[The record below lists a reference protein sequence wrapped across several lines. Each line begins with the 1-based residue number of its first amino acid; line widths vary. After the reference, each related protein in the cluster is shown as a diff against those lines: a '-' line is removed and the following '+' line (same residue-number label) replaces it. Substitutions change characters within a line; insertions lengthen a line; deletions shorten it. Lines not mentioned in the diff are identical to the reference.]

1 MRHPAVLACGAA
13 VVWMVGAAA
22 VASGASTGGDAGAS
36 TSSELAGVAA
46 RAAAGDLDAARVL
59 RAAGP
64 AGLSALLDRGVAEAG
79 QDGGSPALDERALDL
94 VCAQVDCASS
104 HLYWYTD
111 FAAARAEAERTGKPI
126 IVLRLLG
133 RLDEQLSCANSRYF
147 RLVLYSDPAIAGW
160 LREHTVLYWSSERPV
175 PKVTVDFGDG
185 RQLVGTVTGNS
196 IHYMLDPHGRIVD
209 GMPGLHT
216 PQRFLAW
223 LQDASQL
230 ATRWAPLPD
239 ARFVAV
245 SHEEHARRYQ
255 QILDDLVGELTEGG
269 WSKAAALE
277 AWGEPEK
284 AEQAAN
290 PTAADASRLALS
302 KGVAERPLLAAM
314 GWSIESYPPSSNAIP
329 SLVPTQRWA
338 ARISP
343 ESRRLILARAPLTA
357 DDNADAAVMRL
368 EVRLA
373 EDGLRNEAFLHRRI
387 HDVLSRTYGLW
398 SWQALNDWVYTTLF
412 LTPAS
417 DPWLGLEPRELL
429 WAVAPAPAAAAETP
443 PSSR

>member
-13 VVWMVGAAA
+13 VVWMVGAVA
-22 VASGASTGGDAGAS
+22 VARGADAGATT
-36 TSSELAGVAA
+36 TSDFSAVAA
-46 RAAAGDLDAARVL
+46 RAAGGDLDAARLL

-79 QDGGSPALDERALDL
+79 HDGGPPALDERALDL

-160 LREHTVLYWSSERPV
+160 LRDHAVLYWSSERPV

-185 RQLVGTVTGNS
+185 RRLVGTVTGNS
-196 IHYMLDPHGRIVD
+196 IHYMLDSHGRIVD

-239 ARFVAV
+239 ARFVNV

-329 SLVPTQRWA
+329 SLVPTKRWG
-338 ARISP
+338 ARLSP
-343 ESRRLILARAPLTA
+343 ESRRLIVSHAASSA
-357 DDNADAAVMRL
+357 DDNVDAAMMRL

-387 HDVLSRTYGLW
+387 HDILSRTYGLW
-398 SWQALNDWVYTTLF
+398 TWQALNDWVYTTLF

-429 WAVAPAPAAAAETP
+429 WAVAPVAPSAE
-443 PSSR
+443 SAESR

>member
-1 MRHPAVLACGAA
+1 MARGADA
-13 VVWMVGAAA
+13 GATTTSELAA
-22 VASGASTGGDAGAS
+22 VAS
-36 TSSELAGVAA
+36 
-46 RAAAGDLDAARVL
+46 RAAAGDLDAAHVL

-64 AGLSALLDRGVAEAG
+64 AGLSALLDAGVAEAG
-79 QDGGSPALDERALDL
+79 RGDDATRAIDERAIDPRALDL
-94 VCAQVDCASS
+94 VCAQVDCAAS

-111 FAAARAEAERTGKPI
+111 FAAARAEAERSGKPI
-126 IVLRLLG
+126 VVLRLLG

-147 RLVLYSDPAIAGW
+147 RLVLYSDPSIAGW
-160 LREHTVLYWSSERPV
+160 LREHAVLYWTSERPV

-185 RQLVGTVTGNS
+185 RRLVGTVTGNS

-245 SHEEHARRYQ
+245 SHEEHAHRYQ
-255 QILDDLVGELTEGG
+255 QILDDLVGELTERG

-290 PTAADASRLALS
+290 PTAGDAARLALS

-314 GWSIESYPPSSNAIP
+314 GASPTFPAPSNAVA
-329 SLVPTQRWA
+329 SLVPTQRWG

-343 ESRRLILARAPLTA
+343 ESRRLIVARAPSTA
-357 DDNADAAVMRL
+357 DDDVNAAMMRL

-387 HDVLSRTYGLW
+387 HDILSRTYGLW
-398 SWQALNDWVYTTLF
+398 SWQDLNDWVYTTLF
-412 LTPAS
+412 LTPTS
-417 DPWLGLEPRELL
+417 DPWLGLEPTELL
-429 WAVAPAPAAAAETP
+429 WAVAPVAPAAESGGRP
-443 PSSR
+443 